1 MSLDTVSVDV
11 NSSELSEMQHFAQL
25 GENQVRA
32 MQAKHFAATRL
43 LFPTDS
49 FSAVGTGPNSI
60 TGQPT

>member
-32 MQAKHFAATRL
+32 MQAINISPLR
-43 LFPTDS
+43 
-49 FSAVGTGPNSI
+49 G
-60 TGQPT
+60 